1 MKLCPTCQR
10 TYEDD
15 ALRFCLEDG
24 TALVGAEGS
33 AYDPGAT
40 IKIPATRVTSDTPT
54 EVMSEDQLAPTRAAA
69 PRAAER
75 ATTQA
80 APRTPTPARKYEPQ
94 AESAPAARKSSAAPW
109 ILGAAVVLGLS
120 AIAVAVIMTRG
131 GGTDNSQI
139 AQTNQNVNT
148 NASPAATV
156 EPELIARGGNPA
168 GAETSPASPTQTSTG
183 IGSGSG
189 TGLDNKSPERPTPTA
204 SPRQTPNER
213 PTPPPTPEPT
223 AATPPSRPSGPISGG
238 VLNGKAI
245 SLPKPT
251 YPPIAKAARASGTVT
266 VQVTID
272 ESGNVIAARAVSGHP
287 LLQQSAVQAARQ
299 ARFSPTMLA
308 GTPVKVTGVITY
320 NFVAQ

>member
-10 TYEDD
+10 TYEDN

-24 TALVGAEGS
+24 TPLVGAGAS
-33 AYDPGAT
+33 AEDPGAT
-40 IKIPATRVTSDTPT
+40 IKIPAGRVTSDAPT
-54 EVMSEDQLAPTRAAA
+54 EVMSEDQIAPTRAAT
-69 PRAAER
+69 PQAAAS
-75 ATTQA
+75 ATTQ
-80 APRTPTPARKYEPQ
+80 TSTKTSARKYEPP
-94 AESAPAARKSSAAPW
+94 AGAAPAARKSSAAPW

-131 GGTDNSQI
+131 GSGTDNSQI
-139 AQTNQNVNT
+139 AQGNVNANT
-148 NASPAATV
+148 SPSMSVTPESTPGGQADGTVAVNPTASPAASV
-156 EPELIARGGNPA
+156 N
-168 GAETSPASPTQTSTG
+168 TSNSRT
-183 IGSGSG
+183 
-189 TGLDNKSPERPTPTA
+189 PERPTPTA

-213 PTPPPTPEPT
+213 PATTEAGADEPPPKPTPPP
-223 AATPPSRPSGPISGG
+223 SRSGGPPISGG

>member
-24 TALVGAEGS
+24 TPLVGAGASTE
-33 AYDPGAT
+33 DPGAT
-40 IKIPATRVTSDTPT
+40 IKIPAGRVTSDAPT
-54 EVMSEDQLAPTRAAA
+54 EVMSDDQLAATRAAA
-69 PRAAER
+69 PRAAEP
-75 ATTQA
+75 APTQA
-80 APRTPTPARKYEPQ
+80 APKTSGPGSPARQYDTR
-94 AESAPAARKSSAAPW
+94 AATAPAARRSGSAPW

-131 GGTDNSQI
+131 GGATDNTQLSQG
-139 AQTNQNVNT
+139 NQ
-148 NASPAATV
+148 NASPSGGVT
-156 EPELIARGGNPA
+156 PESTPGGQPNVNIAVNPTA
-168 GAETSPASPTQTSTG
+168 SPAQTSAG

-189 TGLDNKSPERPTPTA
+189 TGSDSKTPERPMP

-223 AATPPSRPSGPISGG
+223 APPPPSRPSGPVSGG
-238 VLNGKAI
+238 ILNGKAI
-245 SLPKPT
+245 SLPKPV
-251 YPPIAKAARASGTVT
+251 YPAIAKAARASGTVT

-272 ESGNVIAARAVSGHP
+272 ESGNVIAARAVGGHP

-299 ARFSPTMLA
+299 AQFSPTMLA

>member
-24 TALVGAEGS
+24 TPLVGAEES

-40 IKIPATRVTSDTPT
+40 IKIPAPRVTSDSPT
-54 EVMSEDQLAPTRAAA
+54 EAMTEEQLAAN
-69 PRAAER
+69 RAAE
-75 ATTQA
+75 
-80 APRTPTPARKYEPQ
+80 PTPTQSSLKTSARKYGTP
-94 AESAPAARKSSAAPW
+94 AETAPAARKSTAAPW

-120 AIAVAVIMTRG
+120 AIAVAFIMTRG
-131 GGTDNSQI
+131 NGASNTEV
-139 AQTNQNVNT
+139 AQSNQNVNVPPSDNT
-148 NASPAATV
+148 APALKDESFPPAIPEPSKGKVDYIPPDNPYEKKTPTPSPKQT
-156 EPELIARGGNPA
+156 
-168 GAETSPASPTQTSTG
+168 PT
-183 IGSGSG
+183 
-189 TGLDNKSPERPTPTA
+189 ERPTQPPA
-204 SPRQTPNER
+204 EADES
-213 PTPPPTPEPT
+213 PPPKPT
-223 AATPPSRPSGPISGG
+223 PSRPSGPISGG

-245 SLPKPT
+245 SLPKPS

-287 LLQQSAVQAARQ
+287 LLQQSAVSAARQ
-299 ARFSPTMLA
+299 ARFSPTKLA

>member
-1 MKLCPTCQR
+1 MKLCPACQR

-40 IKIPATRVTSDTPT
+40 IKMAAPRVTSDAPT
-54 EVMSEDQLAPTRAAA
+54 EVMSEDQFA
-69 PRAAER
+69 PRRAQAAE
-75 ATTQA
+75 TT
-80 APRTPTPARKYEPQ
+80 RTSPKTSARKYESP
-94 AESAPAARKSSAAPW
+94 AGAAPAARKSSAAPW

-131 GGTDNSQI
+131 GSSADNSQV
-139 AQTNQNVNT
+139 AEGNVNA
-148 NASPAATV
+148 NASPSMSVTPESTPGGQADGTV
-156 EPELIARGGNPA
+156 AVNPA
-168 GAETSPASPTQTSTG
+168 ASPAQTSGG

-189 TGLDNKSPERPTPTA
+189 TGSDSKTPERPTPTA

-213 PTPPPTPEPT
+213 PATTGAGADEPPPPAPTP
-223 AATPPSRPSGPISGG
+223 PPSRPGGPPISGG
-238 VLNGKAI
+238 VLNAKAI
-245 SLPKPT
+245 SLPKPA

-287 LLQQSAVQAARQ
+287 LLQQAAVQAARQ
-299 ARFSPTMLA
+299 ARFSPTKLS
-308 GTPVKVTGVITY
+308 GEPVKVTGVITY

>member
-1 MKLCPTCQR
+1 MKLCPSCQR
-10 TYEDD
+10 IYEDD

-24 TALVGAEGS
+24 TALVGAQGPT
-33 AYDPGAT
+33 YDPAAT
-40 IKIPATRVTSDTPT
+40 IKIPAAQVTSDTPT
-54 EVMSEDQLAPTRAAA
+54 EVFSEDQPAPTQ
-69 PRAAER
+69 
-75 ATTQA
+75 TS
-80 APRTPTPARKYEPQ
+80 PRTSARKYEPP
-94 AESAPAARKSSAAPW
+94 AGAAPAARKSSAAPW

-139 AQTNQNVNT
+139 AQTNQNVN
-148 NASPAATV
+148 ASPTPV
-156 EPELIARGGNPA
+156 EVGPELIERGGNR
-168 GAETSPASPTQTSTG
+168 AEGETAQASPTQTGGG

-189 TGLDNKSPERPTPTA
+189 TGLDNKTPERPTP

-213 PTPPPTPEPT
+213 PTTTGVVAEEPPPPKSTP
-223 AATPPSRPSGPISGG
+223 PPSRPSGPISGG

-245 SLPKPT
+245 SLPKPV
-251 YPPIAKAARASGTVT
+251 YPPIARVAHASGTVV

-287 LLQQSAVQAARQ
+287 LLQQSATQAARQ

-308 GTPVKVTGVITY
+308 GAPVKVTGVITY
-320 NFVAQ
+320 NFVAP

>member
-15 ALRFCLEDG
+15 AQRFCLEDG
-24 TALVGAEGS
+24 TLLVGAEES

-40 IKIPATRVTSDTPT
+40 IKIPAPRVTSDSPT
-54 EVMSEDQLAPTRAAA
+54 EVMSEDQLAQN
-69 PRAAER
+69 RAAEP
-75 ATTQA
+75 APTQA
-80 APRTPTPARKYEPQ
+80 SPKTPGPVSPPARKYESP
-94 AESAPAARKSSAAPW
+94 AETAPAARKSSAAPW

-120 AIAVAVIMTRG
+120 AIAVAMIMTRS
-131 GGTDNSQI
+131 GGTDDSQI
-139 AQTNQNVNT
+139 AQTNQNVN
-148 NASPAATV
+148 ASTPAVV
-156 EPELIARGGNPA
+156 EPELIARGDSPA
-168 GAETSPASPTQTSTG
+168 EAETGTASPTRTSSG

-189 TGLDNKSPERPTPTA
+189 TGLDNKTPERPTP
-204 SPRQTPNER
+204 SPSRTPTER
-213 PTPPPTPEPT
+213 PTQPPAEADEPPPPKPT
-223 AATPPSRPSGPISGG
+223 PSRPSGPVSGG

-245 SLPKPT
+245 SLPKPA

-287 LLQQSAVQAARQ
+287 LLQQSAVSAARQ
-299 ARFSPTMLA
+299 ARFSPTKLA